1 MRPQAVLAV
10 LDARGGVS
18 EVSTTILA
26 QAIQRTITE
35 QAAEGLRVSSRV
47 AWEILAL
54 FVLEKIIMRH
64 YFSS

>member
-1 MRPQAVLAV
+1 MLAV